1 MEILF
6 KVATNSLSQDDQ
18 FLICSIKLFL
28 IIVYFK
34 QQVTKRSNLLPVEF
48 AASVVDTGSKF
59 ATGINNTS
67 GQRKSP
73 ERCGRW

>member
-6 KVATNSLSQDDQ
+6 KVATNDQ

-28 IIVYFK
+28 TLVYFM
-34 QQVTKRSNLLPVEF
+34 QVTKRSNLLPVEF
-48 AASVVDTGSKF
+48 AASVVDTSSKF

-67 GQRKSP
+67 GQCKSP
-73 ERCGRW
+73 ERCGENDTKS